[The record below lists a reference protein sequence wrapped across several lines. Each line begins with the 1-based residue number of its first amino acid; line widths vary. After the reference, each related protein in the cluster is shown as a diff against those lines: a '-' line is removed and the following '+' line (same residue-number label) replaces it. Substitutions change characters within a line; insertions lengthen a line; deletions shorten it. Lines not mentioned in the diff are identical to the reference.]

1 MDFTLFKLITDQ
13 SIISF
18 LMIILIGLFIWGRF
32 RYDAVSS
39 NNVVFICN
47 VMVLFQ
53 QEKLFQD

>member
-32 RYDAVSS
+32 RYDAVSLIMLS
-39 NNVVFICN
+39 LF
-47 VMVLFQ
+47 VMFGFLL